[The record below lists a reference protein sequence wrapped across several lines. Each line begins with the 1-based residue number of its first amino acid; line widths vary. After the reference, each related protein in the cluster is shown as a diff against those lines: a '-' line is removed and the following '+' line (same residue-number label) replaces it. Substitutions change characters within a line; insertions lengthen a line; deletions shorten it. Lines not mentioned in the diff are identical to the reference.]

1 MKTKLKISITMK
13 DLLELVKMSQE
24 NNVDL
29 EIITSESEEEKP
41 VTAKEA
47 LEAIRREEALSKAL
61 ALSRHKTSQDPLSR
75 HKTSQDQL
83 FDNFDEDFNSN
94 MLKSEA
100 PVADNNMTHATN
112 SIRDGL
118 LKRIKEIK
126 ERLNKDSG
134 SSKEDLEKAKELCRK
149 NGLAVGKSGKRS
161 RKNKAD
167 KRIVKSR
174 QLEERI
180 KLGIARGTDRRIFL
194 LKNLP
199 WLEKGV
205 MEDLEALGY
214 STIGNIL
221 DSSATELAEKIGGKD
236 ANGGYVAADPEILA
250 HMVDKIQEAMRKI
263 GIYFRK
269 NCYKDRGYGRGR
281 DNK

>member
-1 MKTKLKISITMK
+1 MKTKLKINITMK
-13 DLLELVKMSQE
+13 DLLELVKMSKE
-24 NNVDL
+24 NGVDL
-29 EIITSESEEEKP
+29 EIITGEEEQKP

-47 LEAIRREEALSKAL
+47 LEAIRKEEALSK
-61 ALSRHKTSQDPLSR
+61 HKASQG
-75 HKTSQDQL
+75 QL
-83 FDNFDEDFNSN
+83 FDDFDEDFNSS

-100 PVADNNMTHATN
+100 PVADSSKTHRAD
-112 SIRDGL
+112 ILRDDI

-134 SSKEDLEKAKELCRK
+134 SSKEDLDKAMELCRK
-149 NGLAVGKSGKRS
+149 NGLDVGKTNKRGRRGKS
-161 RKNKAD
+161 D
-167 KRIVKSR
+167 KRIIKAR

-199 WLEKGV
+199 WLDKSV

-214 STIGNIL
+214 STIGDIL
-221 DSSATELAEKIGGKD
+221 DSSATQLAEKIGGKD
-236 ANGGYVAADPEILA
+236 ANGGYVAADPEILD
-250 HMVDKIQEAMRKI
+250 HMVNKIQEAMRKI

-269 NCYKDRGYGRGR
+269 NCYKDRGYGYRR
-281 DNK
+281 KNEN

>member
-47 LEAIRREEALSKAL
+47 LEAIRREEALSNAL
-61 ALSRHKTSQDPLSR
+61 ALSRHKTS
-75 HKTSQDQL
+75 HEQL
-83 FDNFDEDFNSN
+83 FNDFEEDFNSN
-94 MLKSEA
+94 MNVPKLEA
-100 PVADNNMTHATN
+100 PVADDNKTHKAD
-112 SIRDGL
+112 ILKDDIF
-118 LKRIKEIK
+118 KRIKEIK
-126 ERLNKDSG
+126 ERLNKVSG
-134 SSKEDLEKAKELCRK
+134 PSKEDLEKAMELCRK
-149 NGLAVGKSGKRS
+149 NGLAVSKTSKKGKRG
-161 RKNKAD
+161 KAD

-180 KLGIARGTDRRIFL
+180 KLGIARGTDRRIFM

-214 STIGNIL
+214 STIGDIL

-236 ANGGYVAADPEILA
+236 ANGGHVAADPEILD
-250 HMVDKIQEAMRKI
+250 HMVNKIQEAMRKI

-269 NCYKDRGYGRGR
+269 NCYKDRGYGYRR
-281 DNK
+281 KNEN

>member
-61 ALSRHKTSQDPLSR
+61 ALSR

-250 HMVDKIQEAMRKI
+250 HMVEKIQEALRKI

>member
-29 EIITSESEEEKP
+29 EIIASEGEEEKP
-41 VTAKEA
+41 LTAIKA
-47 LEAIRREEALSKAL
+47 LEAIRKEEAL
-61 ALSRHKTSQDPLSR
+61 HE
-75 HKTSQDQL
+75 QL
-83 FDNFDEDFNSN
+83 FNNFDEDFNSN
-94 MLKSEA
+94 MPKLKTA
-100 PVADNNMTHATN
+100 VADNNLANPTN
-112 SIRDGL
+112 IIRDGL
-118 LKRIKEIK
+118 LKRIEEIK
-126 ERLNKDSG
+126 ERINKDSE

-167 KRIVKSR
+167 KRIIKSR

-180 KLGIARGTDRRIFL
+180 KLGIARGTDRRMFL

-199 WLEKGV
+199 WLEKSV

-281 DNK
+281 KNK

>member
-47 LEAIRREEALSKAL
+47 LEAIRREEALSNAL
-61 ALSRHKTSQDPLSR
+61 ALSRHKTS
-75 HKTSQDQL
+75 HEQL
-83 FDNFDEDFNSN
+83 FNDFEEDFNSN
-94 MLKSEA
+94 MPKLEA
-100 PVADNNMTHATN
+100 PVEDDNKTHKAD
-112 SIRDGL
+112 ILRDDI

-134 SSKEDLEKAKELCRK
+134 PSKEDLEKAMELCRK
-149 NGLAVGKSGKRS
+149 NGLAISKTSKKGKRG
-161 RKNKAD
+161 KAD

-199 WLEKGV
+199 WLDKSV

-214 STIGNIL
+214 STIGDIL
-221 DSSATELAEKIGGKD
+221 DSSATELAKKIGGKD
-236 ANGGYVAADPEILA
+236 ANGGYVAADPEILD
-250 HMVDKIQEAMRKI
+250 HMVNKIQEAMRKI

-269 NCYKDRGYGRGR
+269 NCYKDRGYGYRR
-281 DNK
+281 KNEN

>member
-29 EIITSESEEEKP
+29 EIITSEGESEEEKP
-41 VTAKEA
+41 LTAIKA
-47 LEAIRREEALSKAL
+47 LEAIRKEESIRKAEALIKHKA
-61 ALSRHKTSQDPLSR
+61 SHE
-75 HKTSQDQL
+75 QL
-83 FDNFDEDFNSN
+83 FNDFEEDFNSN
-94 MLKSEA
+94 MPKLEA
-100 PVADNNMTHATN
+100 PVEDDNKTHKAD
-112 SIRDGL
+112 ILRDDIF
-118 LKRIKEIK
+118 KRIKEIK

-134 SSKEDLEKAKELCRK
+134 PSKEDLEKAMELCRK
-149 NGLAVGKSGKRS
+149 NGLAISKTSKKGKKG
-161 RKNKAD
+161 KAD

-199 WLEKGV
+199 WLDKSV

-214 STIGNIL
+214 STIGDIL
-221 DSSATELAEKIGGKD
+221 DSSATELAKKIGGKD
-236 ANGGYVAADPEILA
+236 ANGGYVAADPEILD
-250 HMVDKIQEAMRKI
+250 HMVNKIQEAMRKI

-269 NCYKDRGYGRGR
+269 NCYKDRGYGYRR
-281 DNK
+281 KNEN